1 MAISGLTGFEAL
13 LYMSGACSAMEVEMD
28 SLPEASAP
36 SADAAAASP
45 RLISGGRAIGAFLVL
60 AGVLLG
66 IVLLTRNPDRTAP
79 PTTNHQQSGTFALTD
94 SQAIAKFKELNRLRI
109 EAFRNRDA
117 SLIAQV
123 LTSDSPLRPRALGEI
138 ARLRADGV
146 LDKTAF
152 RIRDVQARSNGPNQI
167 VLREV
172 EVETPRFVTETGKDV
187 SRLHISVV
195 ATVDWTLRKDGLVW
209 KIFDSSS
216 VKAHRLRSA
225 P

>member
-1 MAISGLTGFEAL
+1 
-13 LYMSGACSAMEVEMD
+13 MEVEMD

-36 SADAAAASP
+36 STDADATSP
-45 RLISGGRAIGAFLVL
+45 RLISGSRAIGAFIVL
-60 AGVLLG
+60 AAMLLG
-66 IVLLTRNPDRTAP
+66 IVLLTRNPDQTTP

-94 SQAIAKFKELNRLRI
+94 SQAIAKFKDLNRLRI
-109 EAFRNRDA
+109 EAFRHRDA

-123 LTSDSPLRPRALGEI
+123 LTSDSPLRVKALREI

-146 LDKTAF
+146 LDRTTF
-152 RIRDVQARSNGPNQI
+152 RIRNVRTRSNAPNQI

-172 EVETPRFVTETGKDV
+172 EVERPRFVTETGKDV

-195 ATVDWTLRKDGLVW
+195 ATVDWTLRKDGLEW

-216 VKAHRLRSA
+216 VRAHRLRSGN
-225 P
+225 